1 MYYFQMDIWFGNQS
15 SGSEEF
21 DRAAKLKAALF
32 DFFADHSKTP
42 PVMNYISM
50 VSLSFSC
57 LINGYEKLFGIK
69 NKNVY
74 ACSSLVPSKTIDCL
88 YIMLF
93 FKYSL
98 ILFA

>member
-1 MYYFQMDIWFGNQS
+1 MDIWFGNQS

-74 ACSSLVPSKTIDCL
+74 ACSSLVPSKTIDCIYL
-88 YIMLF
+88 YIMLL

>member
-1 MYYFQMDIWFGNQS
+1 MDIWFGNQS

-50 VSLSFSC
+50 VSLTFF
-57 LINGYEKLFGIK
+57 L
-69 NKNVY
+69 
-74 ACSSLVPSKTIDCL
+74 L
-88 YIMLF
+88 Y
-93 FKYSL
+93 
-98 ILFA
+98 